1 MAGGGAEDR
10 QVDDALGWFSL
21 EDRERWMLMGA
32 ARGRI
37 AVVGIK
43 IEEQREELPVFI
55 LEHKVLADGSLAL
68 GVTSLGTRDPKVSR
82 KLTNLNKLLP
92 DIHVCIDS
100 PCSVAGNFLCHC
112 EQLELWHAPNF
123 NGAERLGGTGRKRWA
138 QLCMEIFGI
147 DVYALEDVRAGRG
160 AEEEEERASA
170 LREGGI
176 LGQGDR
182 GKRQR
187 DAHVSFVGDDVDFPI
202 EVPGE
207 DVRAEVAE
215 VKKRREDGG
224 DRGRGSAP
232 KSPRQ
237 INSALEDL

>member
-55 LEHKVLADGSLAL
+55 LEHKVLADGSL